1 MIKSIRRK
9 ICIFIGNRANYS
21 SFISIMKHIQASDKL
36 ELILLTGASI
46 LLDKYGEAIKL
57 IENDGFK
64 VHEKIYMLIEGENPE
79 TMSKSTGLG
88 LIALSSILTKYKPD
102 FTLIVADR
110 YEMLAAAIA
119 SSYNN
124 IPVVHIQGGE
134 VSGSIDESVR
144 HAITKLSHI
153 HFPSNELAKQRI
165 LQMGEDKKFVFNF
178 GCPRIDTVKE
188 ILKEDYDFSAL
199 NKYIRVHGVGDIFD
213 INGDFLMVSQH
224 PVTTE
229 YGKGK
234 SHIKLTIQAVKELSE
249 EFDYPVIFLWPN
261 PDAGSAHLAEG
272 IRIFREN
279 QKAKNFHFFK
289 NLPFKYYIWLMER
302 TLCLVG
308 NSSSGIRE
316 GCFIGTPVVNIGTR
330 QNDRTRGKNVIDV
343 NYDYQQIKNAIK
355 KQIDHGKYE
364 REELY
369 GNGNA
374 GNNIIRVLEDIEVN
388 IQKKFI
394 RHNFI

>member
-1 MIKSIRRK
+1 MRENRK
-9 ICIFIGNRANYS
+9 RKVCVFIGNRANYS

-46 LLDKYGEAIKL
+46 LLDRYGEAVKL

-64 VHEKIYMLIEGENPE
+64 VDDRIYMLIEGENPE
-79 TMSKSTGLG
+79 TMAKSTGLG
-88 LIALSSILTKYKPD
+88 LIELSSILNKHKPD

-110 YEMLAAAIA
+110 FEMLAAAIA

-144 HAITKLSHI
+144 HAITKLSHL
-153 HFPSNELAKQRI
+153 HFPSNKVAERRI
-165 LQMGEDKKFVFNF
+165 LQMGEDENYVFNF

-188 ILKEDYDFSAL
+188 ILSENYDFKIL
-199 NKYIRVHGVGDIFD
+199 NKYIRTFGVGDIFD
-213 INGDFLMVSQH
+213 INGNFLMVSQH

-234 SHIKLTIQAVKELSE
+234 DQIKLSIQAVKELSE
-249 EFDYPVIFLWPN
+249 EYSYPVIFLWPN
-261 PDAGSAHLAEG
+261 PDAGSGHIAKS
-272 IRIFREN
+272 IRMFREN
-279 QKAKNFHFFK
+279 EEVMNFHFFK
-289 NLPFKYYIWLMER
+289 NLPFTLYIWLMDR
-302 TLCLVG
+302 TLCLIG

-316 GCFIGTPVVNIGTR
+316 GAFIGTPVVNIGTR
-330 QNDRTRGKNVIDV
+330 QQDRTRGKNVIDV
-343 NYDYQQIKNAIK
+343 DHDYKKIKSAIK
-355 KQIDHGKYE
+355 KQIEHGKYE
-364 REELY
+364 PEFIF
-369 GNGNA
+369 GDGNA
-374 GNNIIRVLEDIEVN
+374 SKNIIRVLEDIEVN

-394 RHNFI
+394 QHKFY